1 MIGWDSWSLMPF
13 QVDLKFLFGLLIA
26 LVFDRAIKGLF
37 GKFFKQCFW
46 FWVLKKAFEKVK
58 IEKCF

>member
-1 MIGWDSWSLMPF
+1 VGLLEFDAFL
-13 QVDLKFLFGLLIA
+13 VDLKFLFGLLIV

-46 FWVLKKAFEKVK
+46 FWVLKK
-58 IEKCF
+58 